1 MSVADLGE
9 WGRGGGGGKKEVRCM
24 VKPSGEKK
32 RLISLHK
39 IKLYTNF
46 IFIFFSRMS
55 HNFDPVSGLRLI
67 NKNPIPHRPGKSR
80 ILAAQF

>member
-9 WGRGGGGGKKEVRCM
+9 WGRGRKKEVRCM

-67 NKNPIPHRPGKSR
+67 NKNPIPHRPGISR